1 MGSSGLRTAPRSPQ
15 TTLRPLMERIIADD
29 ATGAAHAAAAHIGA
43 ALRTALAAR
52 DRASLAVSGGTSP
65 WVMLAELGMDDLDWS
80 RVDILQVDER
90 MAPGGDDLRNLTHL
104 RRSLAGTRAMA
115 ARLHPMPC
123 DGDDADAAAAAYV
136 PVIEALGG
144 PIDVVHLGL
153 GEDGHTASLA
163 PGDPVLDVTDVPVAA
178 TAHPFN
184 GTRRVTLTYPAINT
198 AREVVWLLTGAGKVP
213 MVARLE
219 AADPE
224 IPAGRVEQTRATL
237 VMDRAAA
244 GGA

>member
-29 ATGAAHAAAAHIGA
+29 VTGAAHAAARYIRA
-43 ALRTALAAR
+43 ALESAIASRG
-52 DRASLAVSGGTSP
+52 RASLAVSGGTSP
-65 WVMLAELGMDDLDWS
+65 WVMLAELGTAAIDWS

-90 MAPGGDDLRNLTHL
+90 MAPDGDDLRNLTHL
-104 RRSLAGTRAMA
+104 TRALAGTRAAA

-123 DGDDADAAAAAYV
+123 GGDDADAAAAAYV
-136 PVIEALGG
+136 PVIEALDG

-178 TAHPFN
+178 TAQPFN
-184 GTRRVTLTYPAINT
+184 GTRRVTLTYPPINA
-198 AREVVWLLTGAGKVP
+198 AREVVWLLTGAGKGP

-219 AADPE
+219 AADPQ
-224 IPAGRVEQTRATL
+224 IPAGRVEQARAIL

-244 GGA
+244 GGV